1 MTCYSLSKLNFVL
14 LRIREDSSKE
24 ELSISR
30 LKELFW
36 GEIISIIARCPERE
50 EALLRLDPNVKP
62 GFVLRF
68 ARRHK
73 LRRANERTSFECGD
87 CDLKFW
93 YQPLLLQHQSDV
105 HGKSKREIVEESKI
119 SNVGEMNKESSDE
132 EELKNDE
139 TGKDPD
145 LSNLYELEQRVKE
158 LEEEKVQDPTTA
170 KQRRRNEKV
179 DLRIRCERAA
189 TAVLR

>member
-1 MTCYSLSKLNFVL
+1 M
-14 LRIREDSSKE
+14 
-24 ELSISR
+24 
-30 LKELFW
+30 
-36 GEIISIIARCPERE
+36 
-50 EALLRLDPNVKP
+50 
-62 GFVLRF
+62 
-68 ARRHK
+68 
-73 LRRANERTSFECGD
+73 RRANERTSFECGA

-93 YQPLLLQHQSDV
+93 YRPLLLQHQSDV
-105 HGKSKREIVEESKI
+105 HEKSKREIVEESKI
-119 SNVGEMNKESSDE
+119 PNIGQMNEEASDE

-139 TGKDPD
+139 TGKDPN

-170 KQRRRNEKV
+170 QHTRRNERI